1 MTAATQLKPVPKPVR
16 LRRMTLENFR
26 AWKPTDGW
34 KYVWENGII
43 QKDKNMVSEKQ
54 LFIVKNL
61 TRFFNKTKAYDNGC
75 ECMPEVEM
83 PTYPNKIRIPDI
95 SFYTPL
101 QLRAKHEN
109 WHTDRISE
117 FVVEVISEH
126 DEAIKVEQ
134 KLHEYFAVGV
144 KVVWQIFPEYELVK
158 IYTSIKNVTICTD
171 DDICSAAPVVPEF
184 AISIQDIFKKP

>member
-1 MTAATQLKPVPKPVR
+1 MTAATQLKPISKPIR

-26 AWKPTDGW
+26 AWKSTDGW
-34 KYVWENGII
+34 KYVWENGIV

-54 LFIVKNL
+54 LFIVNNL
-61 TRFFNKTKAYDNGC
+61 TRAFHKTNAYGNGC
-75 ECMPEVEM
+75 EFAPEVEM

-171 DDICSAAPVVPEF
+171 DDICSAAPIVPEF